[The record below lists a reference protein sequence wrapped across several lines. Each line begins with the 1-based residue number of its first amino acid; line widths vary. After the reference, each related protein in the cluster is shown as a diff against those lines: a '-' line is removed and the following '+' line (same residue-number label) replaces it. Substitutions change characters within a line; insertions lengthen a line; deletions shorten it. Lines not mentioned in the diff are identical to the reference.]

1 MIVMGLDRISGVMV
15 SMLHSSVVGRGRV
28 QTKTGWLAIKIIRPS
43 GATCCP
49 RNVVS
54 LSYHYKN
61 IQQQSPIYN
70 IFIKTT

>member
-1 MIVMGLDRISGVMV
+1 MGLDRISGVMV

-49 RNVVS
+49 RTVVS
-54 LSYHYKN
+54 LS
-61 IQQQSPIYN
+61 
-70 IFIKTT
+70 